1 MFVSKVEYFVLSKG
15 GISVA
20 LKNISIMKFCGLF
33 VIVVIVACLDY
44 SESLGLQQNGE
55 KSKDL
60 QELIGILRYLSKYQS
75 TENFKLI

>member
-1 MFVSKVEYFVLSKG
+1 M
-15 GISVA
+15 A

-33 VIVVIVACLDY
+33 VIVVIAACLDY